1 MMFDRLNIL
10 YPLLI
15 SIFIFLVVIFISKM
29 TRYKKTLKEKN
40 LSIIQ
45 FYLDKKF
52 LHNHLN
58 KNLKS
63 PRAEN
68 YADSFLEN
76 IKSYFK
82 LDDIRIISQEELAN
96 DQELSS
102 LFKDKLE
109 EIAIS
114 FLDETKKD
122 LTALYEVLHSNKDSQ
137 DKEEHRLYVYLPP
150 NQIKK
155 QDAKNLIYIKSPY
168 KFTKDEIETLD
179 IYIHLV
185 QLFNSTASEE
195 AKK

>member
-1 MMFDRLNIL
+1 MKFIMFDQLNIL

-15 SIFIFLVVIFISKM
+15 SIFIFLVVVVFSKITM
-29 TRYKKTLKEKN
+29 YKKTLKEKN

-63 PRAEN
+63 PRTEN
-68 YADSFLEN
+68 YANSFLEN

-82 LDDIRIISQEELAN
+82 LDDIKVISQKELES

-102 LFKDKLE
+102 LFKEKLE
-109 EIAIS
+109 EVAAS

-122 LTALYEVLHSNKDSQ
+122 ITTLYEVLHANKESQ
-137 DKEEHRLYVYLPP
+137 DQEEHRLYIYLPP
-150 NQIKK
+150 EQIKK
-155 QDAKNLIYIKSPY
+155 QDAKKLIYVKSPY
-168 KFTKDEIETLD
+168 KFTKEEIETLD

-185 QLFNSTASEE
+185 QLFNTSSE
-195 AKK
+195 

>member
-1 MMFDRLNIL
+1 
-10 YPLLI
+10 
-15 SIFIFLVVIFISKM
+15 
-29 TRYKKTLKEKN
+29 
-40 LSIIQ
+40 
-45 FYLDKKF
+45 
-52 LHNHLN
+52 LN

-68 YADSFLEN
+68 YANSFLEN

-82 LDDIRIISQEELAN
+82 LDDIRIISQEELVN

-109 EIAIS
+109 EVAIS
-114 FLDETKKD
+114 FLDEAKKD

-137 DKEEHRLYVYLPP
+137 DQEEHRLYVYLLPD
-150 NQIKK
+150 QIKK

-185 QLFNSTASEE
+185 QLFNNTASEE

>member
-1 MMFDRLNIL
+1 MKFIMFDQLNIL

-15 SIFIFLVVIFISKM
+15 SIFIFLVVVVISKI

-63 PRAEN
+63 PRTEN
-68 YADSFLEN
+68 YANSFLEN

-82 LDDIRIISQEELAN
+82 LDDIRVISQKELES

-102 LFKDKLE
+102 LFKEKLE
-109 EIAIS
+109 EVAAS

-122 LTALYEVLHSNKDSQ
+122 ITALYEVLHANKESQ
-137 DKEEHRLYVYLPP
+137 DQEEHRLYIYLPP
-150 NQIKK
+150 DQIKK
-155 QDAKNLIYIKSPY
+155 QDTKKLIYVKSPY
-168 KFTKDEIETLD
+168 KFTKEEIETLD

-185 QLFNSTASEE
+185 QLFNTSSE
-195 AKK
+195 

>member
-1 MMFDRLNIL
+1 MKFIMFDQLNIL

-15 SIFIFLVVIFISKM
+15 SIFIFLVVVVISKI

-63 PRAEN
+63 PRNEN
-68 YADSFLEN
+68 YANSFLEN

-82 LDDIRIISQEELAN
+82 LDDIRVISQKELES

-102 LFKDKLE
+102 LFKEKLE
-109 EIAIS
+109 EVAAS

-122 LTALYEVLHSNKDSQ
+122 ITALYEVLHANKDSQ
-137 DKEEHRLYVYLPP
+137 DQEEHRLY
-150 NQIKK
+150 I
-155 QDAKNLIYIKSPY
+155 
-168 KFTKDEIETLD
+168 FT
-179 IYIHLV
+179 
-185 QLFNSTASEE
+185 A
-195 AKK
+195 

>member
-1 MMFDRLNIL
+1 MKFIMFDQLNIL

-15 SIFIFLVVIFISKM
+15 SIFIFLVVVVISKI

-63 PRAEN
+63 PRTEN
-68 YADSFLEN
+68 YANSFLEN

-82 LDDIRIISQEELAN
+82 LDDIRVISQKELES

-102 LFKDKLE
+102 LFKEKLE
-109 EIAIS
+109 EVAAS

-122 LTALYEVLHSNKDSQ
+122 ITTLYEVLHANKESQ
-137 DKEEHRLYVYLPP
+137 DQEEHRLYIYLPP
-150 NQIKK
+150 DQIKK
-155 QDAKNLIYIKSPY
+155 QDAKKLIYVKSPY
-168 KFTKDEIETLD
+168 KFTKEEIETLD

-185 QLFNSTASEE
+185 QLFNTSSE
-195 AKK
+195 

>member
-1 MMFDRLNIL
+1 MFDQLNIL

-15 SIFIFLVVIFISKM
+15 SIFIFLVVVVISKI
-29 TRYKKTLKEKN
+29 TGYKKTLKEKN

-63 PRAEN
+63 PRTEN
-68 YADSFLEN
+68 YANSFLEN

-82 LDDIRIISQEELAN
+82 LDDIRVISQKELESN
-96 DQELSS
+96 QELSS

-109 EIAIS
+109 EVAAS

-122 LTALYEVLHSNKDSQ
+122 ITALYEVLHANKESQ
-137 DKEEHRLYVYLPP
+137 DQEEHRLYIYLPP
-150 NQIKK
+150 DQIKK
-155 QDAKNLIYIKSPY
+155 KDAKKLIYVKSPY
-168 KFTKDEIETLD
+168 KFTKEEIETLD

-185 QLFNSTASEE
+185 QLFNTSSE
-195 AKK
+195 

>member
-1 MMFDRLNIL
+1 MKFIMFDQLNIL

-15 SIFIFLVVIFISKM
+15 SIFIFLVVVVISKI

-63 PRAEN
+63 PRNEN
-68 YADSFLEN
+68 YANSFLEN

-82 LDDIRIISQEELAN
+82 LDDIRVISQKELES

-102 LFKDKLE
+102 LFKEKLE
-109 EIAIS
+109 EVAAS

-122 LTALYEVLHSNKDSQ
+122 ITTLYEVLHANKESQ
-137 DKEEHRLYVYLPP
+137 DQEEHRLYIYLPP
-150 NQIKK
+150 EQIKK
-155 QDAKNLIYIKSPY
+155 QDAKKLIYLKSPY
-168 KFTKDEIETLD
+168 KFTKEEIETLD

-185 QLFNSTASEE
+185 QLFNTNSE
-195 AKK
+195 

>member
-1 MMFDRLNIL
+1 MKFIMFDQLNIL

-15 SIFIFLVVIFISKM
+15 SIFIFLVVVVISKI

-63 PRAEN
+63 PRTEN
-68 YADSFLEN
+68 YANFFLEN

-82 LDDIRIISQEELAN
+82 LDDIRVISQKELES

-102 LFKDKLE
+102 LFKEKLE
-109 EIAIS
+109 EVAAS

-122 LTALYEVLHSNKDSQ
+122 ITALYEVLHANKESQ
-137 DKEEHRLYVYLPP
+137 DQEEHRLYIYLPP
-150 NQIKK
+150 DQIKK
-155 QDAKNLIYIKSPY
+155 QDAKKLIYVKSPY
-168 KFTKDEIETLD
+168 KFTKEEIETLD

-185 QLFNSTASEE
+185 QLFNTSSE
-195 AKK
+195 

>member
-1 MMFDRLNIL
+1 MKFIMFDQLNIL

-15 SIFIFLVVIFISKM
+15 SIFIFLVVVVFSKITM
-29 TRYKKTLKEKN
+29 YKKTLKEKN

-63 PRAEN
+63 PRTEN
-68 YADSFLEN
+68 YANSFLEN

-82 LDDIRIISQEELAN
+82 LDDIKVISQKELES

-102 LFKDKLE
+102 LFKEKLE
-109 EIAIS
+109 EVAAS

-122 LTALYEVLHSNKDSQ
+122 ITTLYEVLHANKESQ
-137 DKEEHRLYVYLPP
+137 DQEEHRLY
-150 NQIKK
+150 
-155 QDAKNLIYIKSPY
+155 IYIYRLNK
-168 KFTKDEIETLD
+168 
-179 IYIHLV
+179 
-185 QLFNSTASEE
+185 
-195 AKK
+195 

>member
-1 MMFDRLNIL
+1 MKFIMFDQLNIL

-15 SIFIFLVVIFISKM
+15 SIFIFLGVVVISKI

-63 PRAEN
+63 PRTEN
-68 YADSFLEN
+68 YANSFLEN

-82 LDDIRIISQEELAN
+82 LDDIRVISQKELES

-102 LFKDKLE
+102 LFKEKLE
-109 EIAIS
+109 EVAAS

-122 LTALYEVLHSNKDSQ
+122 IITLYEVQHANKESQ
-137 DKEEHRLYVYLPP
+137 DQEEHRLYIYLPP
-150 NQIKK
+150 DQIKK
-155 QDAKNLIYIKSPY
+155 QDAKKLIYVKSPY
-168 KFTKDEIETLD
+168 KFTKEEIETLD

-185 QLFNSTASEE
+185 QLFNTSSE
-195 AKK
+195 

>member
-1 MMFDRLNIL
+1 MFDQLNIL

-15 SIFIFLVVIFISKM
+15 SIFIFLVVVVFSKITM
-29 TRYKKTLKEKN
+29 YKKTLKEKN

-63 PRAEN
+63 PRTEN
-68 YADSFLEN
+68 YANSFLEN

-82 LDDIRIISQEELAN
+82 LDDIKVISQKELES

-102 LFKDKLE
+102 LFKEKLE
-109 EIAIS
+109 EVAAS

-122 LTALYEVLHSNKDSQ
+122 ITTLYEVLHANKESQ
-137 DKEEHRLYVYLPP
+137 DQEEHRLYIYIYIYLPP
-150 NQIKK
+150 EQIKK
-155 QDAKNLIYIKSPY
+155 QDAKKLIYVKSPY
-168 KFTKDEIETLD
+168 KFTKEEIETLD

-185 QLFNSTASEE
+185 QLFNTSSE
-195 AKK
+195 

>member
-1 MMFDRLNIL
+1 MKFIMFDQLNIL

-15 SIFIFLVVIFISKM
+15 SIFIFLVVVVISKI

-63 PRAEN
+63 PRTEN
-68 YADSFLEN
+68 YANSFLEN
-76 IKSYFK
+76 IKSYFE
-82 LDDIRIISQEELAN
+82 LDYIRVISQKELES

-102 LFKDKLE
+102 LFKEKLE
-109 EIAIS
+109 EVAAS

-122 LTALYEVLHSNKDSQ
+122 ITALYEVLHANKESQ
-137 DKEEHRLYVYLPP
+137 DQEEHRLYIYLPP
-150 NQIKK
+150 DQIKK
-155 QDAKNLIYIKSPY
+155 QDAKKLIYVKSLY
-168 KFTKDEIETLD
+168 KFTKEEIETLD

-185 QLFNSTASEE
+185 QLFNTSSE
-195 AKK
+195 